1 MRQKELEEKQQE
13 LASIITVLNK
23 QQSELDNIIACENQI
38 LASVNDMVQSESLDI
53 ESISNNNNYL
63 VKLANDAKNQ
73 TLVIENTKREMVKKQ
88 QEINEVYKKVKSLE
102 KLKEKQE
109 QEYYTNIEQKISKE
123 IDDIVTSRYKVS

>member
-13 LASIITVLNK
+13 LASIITVLNE

-88 QEINEVYKKVKSLE
+88 QEINEVYKKVKIHELF
-102 KLKEKQE
+102 
-109 QEYYTNIEQKISKE
+109 Y
-123 IDDIVTSRYKVS
+123 

>member
-13 LASIITVLNK
+13 LASIITVLNE

-109 QEYYTNIEQKISKE
+109 QEYYTNIEKKISKE

>member
-109 QEYYTNIEQKISKE
+109 QEYYTNIEQKLSKE
-123 IDDIVTSRYKVS
+123 VDDIVTSRYKVS

>member
-109 QEYYTNIEQKISKE
+109 QKYYTNIEQKISKE

>member
-1 MRQKELEEKQQE
+1 M
-13 LASIITVLNK
+13 ASIITVLNK

>member
-88 QEINEVYKKVKSLE
+88 QEISEVYKKVKSLE

-123 IDDIVTSRYKVS
+123 IDDIVT

>member
-1 MRQKELEEKQQE
+1 
-13 LASIITVLNK
+13 
-23 QQSELDNIIACENQI
+23 
-38 LASVNDMVQSESLDI
+38 
-53 ESISNNNNYL
+53 
-63 VKLANDAKNQ
+63 
-73 TLVIENTKREMVKKQ
+73 MVKKQ

>member
-38 LASVNDMVQSESLDI
+38 LSSVNDMVQSESLDI